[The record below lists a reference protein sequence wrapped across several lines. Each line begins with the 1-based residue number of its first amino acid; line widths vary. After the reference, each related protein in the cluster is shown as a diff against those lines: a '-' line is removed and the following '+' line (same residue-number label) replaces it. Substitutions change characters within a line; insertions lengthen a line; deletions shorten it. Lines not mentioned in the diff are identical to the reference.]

1 MYGYI
6 GPDTG
11 ALHGRVLRAF
21 GRASAS
27 GRVGV
32 VLAVGLAGAS
42 ALAAVGNI
50 TVTLPVATATGL
62 LQGIEHQGVT
72 AYLGVPF
79 AAAPVGELRW
89 RAPRRLPHWRG
100 VRLADR
106 FGNSCMQEADG
117 FNTAGQKTLS
127 EDCLYLNVWTPAHVP
142 SARMPVMVWLH
153 GGGFA
158 HASGAHPSSDGA
170 RLAAHGVMVVTV
182 NYRLGRFG
190 FFAHPSLT
198 QEDPAVPLANYGL
211 LDQIAALEWVKE
223 NAAAFGGDPT
233 NVTVFGQS
241 AGGVAISYLLA
252 TPLAKGLFQR
262 AIIESGVFFTGPPDQ
277 PRTLQEAETVG
288 IAAAK
293 SWGLMKT
300 DAAAL
305 RRVSAETVLA
315 GSPGASWPVIDGKV
329 VAGDLRAA
337 FDAGQIA
344 HVPLLLGSNSYEVGW
359 PPLAAWT
366 RGLSQRLSA
375 QWPTVSSL
383 YDGYGTHRTDLIEG
397 QLATDMR
404 FTVATRYAAR
414 AAARHGLP
422 TYLYVFSYLRPSQ
435 SAHVPGPVHMDEIY
449 AVFGNVDQVESHP
462 DAGTRRVIDEVQSR
476 WVQFAKTGHPTE
488 SAAQWPALTTDS
500 EVSMEF
506 TTNGPILRTDYA
518 RARLDLAEQ
527 LAAAPPPR

>member
-1 MYGYI
+1 MHGYI
-6 GPDTG
+6 GQNTG
-11 ALHGRVLRAF
+11 ALHGYELRTIS
-21 GRASAS
+21 RARAP
-27 GRVGV
+27 GRVGL
-32 VLAVGLAGAS
+32 VLAVSLAGAS
-42 ALAAVGNI
+42 ALAVAGDI
-50 TVTLPVATATGL
+50 SVTMPVATATGL
-62 LQGIEHQGVT
+62 LQGVEHQGVT

-79 AAAPVGELRW
+79 AAAPVGDLRW
-89 RAPRRLPHWRG
+89 RAPRRPAPWQG
-100 VRLADR
+100 VRSADG
-106 FGNSCMQEADG
+106 FGKSCMQEADG
-117 FNTAGQKTLS
+117 FNTLGQKALS
-127 EDCLYLNVWTPAHVP
+127 EDCLYLNVWTPAHAS

-198 QEDPAVPLANYGL
+198 HENAAAPLANYGL

-241 AGGVAISYLLA
+241 AGGVAICYLLA

-293 SWGLMKT
+293 SWGLVKA

-305 RRVSAETVLA
+305 RRVPAETVLA
-315 GSPGASWPVIDGKV
+315 GSPGASWPVIDGKI

-344 HVPLLLGSNSYEVGW
+344 HVPLLLGTNSYEVGW
-359 PPLAAWT
+359 PPLAAWP

-375 QWPTVSSL
+375 QWPAVSSL

-397 QLATDMR
+397 QLATDMS
-404 FTVATRYAAR
+404 FAAPTRYAAR
-414 AAARHGLP
+414 AAARNGLS
-422 TYLYVFSYLRPSQ
+422 TYLYTFSYLRPSQ
-435 SAHVPGPVHMDEIY
+435 SAHVPGPVHCDEIY
-449 AVFGNVDQVESHP
+449 AVFGTMDQVESHP
-462 DAGTRRVIDEVQSR
+462 DATTQRVIDEVQSR
-476 WVQFAKTGHPTE
+476 WVRFAKTGRPTE
-488 SAAQWPALTTDS
+488 SAAQWPALTPNS
-500 EVSMEF
+500 EESVEF
-506 TTNGPILRTDYA
+506 TTKGPIVRADYA
-518 RARLDLAEQ
+518 RARLDLAER
-527 LAAAPPPR
+527 LAAAPPPH